1 MMRSYVPFVSLEQRY
16 SNDCSILTSPFR
28 LTSCIVMASKS
39 VVLAAAVVAME
50 KVAALPGRKLLQ
62 EPAVVVVEKAGTEV
76 LLAEAVA
83 HIAASEAAV

>member
-1 MMRSYVPFVSLEQRY
+1 
-16 SNDCSILTSPFR
+16 
-28 LTSCIVMASKS
+28 MASKS
-39 VVLAAAVVAME
+39 VVLAAASEPAVVAVE